1 MLASGHPVPEDY
13 SERINTL
20 TVAAYGSEL
29 KITPGM
35 KEALEEITL
44 PVCVASSSYPS
55 KLKLG
60 LETVGLYERF
70 APNIISGTSVAR
82 GKPEPDVFLF
92 AAGWMRT
99 SPMKCLVVEDSVA
112 GVRSAVRAGMRVF
125 GYTGGS
131 HCGPEQ
137 GDRLREAGASV
148 VFHDMRELPELLHTA
163 A

>member
-1 MLASGHPVPEDY
+1 M
-13 SERINTL
+13 
-20 TVAAYGSEL
+20 AAYASEL

-35 KEALEEITL
+35 KEALDENTL

-60 LETVGLYERF
+60 LETVGLYDRF

-92 AAGWMRT
+92 AAGWMKT
-99 SPMKCLVVEDSVA
+99 SPMKCVVVEDSVA

-125 GYTGGS
+125 GFTGGS

-137 GDRLREAGASV
+137 DDRLREARALV
-148 VFHDMRELPELLHTA
+148 VFRDMRDLPKLLRESP
-163 A
+163 